1 MRKFDQLRND
11 LLARLDKFE
20 DSIDDQVAF
29 AVGFTVR
36 QRMLQL
42 ISKGISPILGK
53 GRFQAYK
60 GQANKAKARED
71 LKKAKKL
78 LDFRKNNQRY
88 LTKLSRGSRGRLAR
102 EKRKQL
108 RLDKKATKAAFE
120 LKKKEI
126 LGKIN
131 KKYYPFSVQS
141 EFPSK
146 KPRPVNLFLSGD
158 FLSNLTYS
166 IAAKGKKKLISI
178 GFLDDLSAKKEQGH
192 REGVNGQPSRP
203 TIPKGTESFAQIIKL
218 DIMKIMKDAIKR
230 AFDK

>member
-53 GRFQAYK
+53 GRFKEYKSISSVRENRSQARTLK
-60 GQANKAKARED
+60 RTIRNIGSSSSAN
-71 LKKAKKL
+71 LI
-78 LDFRKNNQRY
+78 
-88 LTKLSRGSRGRLAR
+88 RL
-102 EKRKQL
+102 KRKQ
-108 RLDKKATKAAFE
+108 AQ
-120 LKKKEI
+120 LKKTASK
-126 LGKIN
+126 L
-131 KKYYPFSVQS
+131 KKQYPYSVQKQ
-141 EFPSK
+141 FPSK

-166 IAAKGKKKLISI
+166 IADKGKKKLISI

-203 TIPKGTESFAQIIKL
+203 TIPKGSESFAQIIKL